1 MLNKIFSYACSSK
14 PKNRFFYEA
23 RRMPRMLISTSSVH
37 GAVGCPPLPAIFDS
51 NSFVHFI
58 SFQLLPKYTK
68 LPGSLE
74 RQRNQDKSAFLAFS
88 WTIGSPPQNSYPC
101 TARKVAFFD
110 LIILQKE
117 RTQLKKEQGN
127 LSLCCSLMGT
137 SIHSIFCPFV
147 CEEAACMH
155 SVGPAKICA
164 MCRHGFKS

>member
-14 PKNRFFYEA
+14 PKNIFFYEA
-23 RRMPRMLISTSSVH
+23 RRMPSMPISISSVH

-74 RQRNQDKSAFLAFS
+74 KQRKQDKSAFLAFS

-101 TARKVAFFD
+101 TARKGTFFWPYYTTKRKNTAQKRAGQPFIMLLAYGNQHSFHFLSFRLRRSSMHAFS
-110 LIILQKE
+110 
-117 RTQLKKEQGN
+117 RSG
-127 LSLCCSLMGT
+127 
-137 SIHSIFCPFV
+137 
-147 CEEAACMH
+147 
-155 SVGPAKICA
+155 
-164 MCRHGFKS
+164 

>member
-1 MLNKIFSYACSSK
+1 MHVAPSPRID
-14 PKNRFFYEA
+14 FFYEA
-23 RRMPRMLISTSSVH
+23 RRMPRMPISTSSVH

-74 RQRNQDKSAFLAFS
+74 RQRKQDKSAFLAFS

-101 TARKVAFFD
+101 TARKGAFFD

-127 LSLCCSLMGT
+127 LSLAPFASLKKQ
-137 SIHSIFCPFV
+137 
-147 CEEAACMH
+147 
-155 SVGPAKICA
+155 AKILFRLIC
-164 MCRHGFKS
+164 CERKTRPN